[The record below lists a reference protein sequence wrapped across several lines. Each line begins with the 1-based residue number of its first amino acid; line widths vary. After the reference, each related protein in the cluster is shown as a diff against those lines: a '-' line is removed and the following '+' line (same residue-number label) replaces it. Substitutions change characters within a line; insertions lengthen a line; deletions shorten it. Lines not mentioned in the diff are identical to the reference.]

1 MSMALPIHGQQQG
14 GDSQKNSQQI
24 EPIKESGFVSAR
36 NACKLCA
43 PLGASIVTKGIQGAI
58 PLLHGSQGCSTYI
71 RRYTISH
78 FREPLDVA
86 SSNFSEQAA
95 VFGGKA
101 NLVTAIGNVT
111 RQYHPSLIS
120 IATTCLSE
128 TIGDDLPSILHGY
141 RAEHPDAVEMFN
153 VSTPAY
159 AGSHI
164 SGYWATIRAA
174 VTHFAPKTDEMI
186 AARSRL
192 ALIPPFVSSED
203 LRHLRQILD
212 CYTPD
217 AILFPDYSETL
228 DGPAW
233 AEYHAMPEGGTPISD
248 MRALSQIAGVLEIS
262 TTTPGNQ
269 SSSEY
274 FSTIPGVAA
283 RRVSL
288 PLGIRATDRFLDA
301 LSQMTGA
308 ETPKWLLQERGRLV
322 DAYVDAHKYFFD
334 KRVMLIADPDI
345 LLGLAAFC
353 LEIGLEPVL
362 CGTSTPSA
370 TLNDQLQT
378 LMRGNPLLSGEV
390 RILNDTDYASI
401 GELAAQL
408 KPDLILAP
416 SKAYPIAKQLGI
428 PLVRVGFPVHDRFGA
443 QRLMHVGYRGT
454 QQLLDRVAN
463 ALLDAKQENSDVG
476 YSYQ

>member
-1 MSMALPIHGQQQG
+1 MSFALPIHGQG
-14 GDSQKNSQQI
+14 TD
-24 EPIKESGFVSAR
+24 ETPPIKESGFVSAR

-43 PLGASIVTKGIQGAI
+43 PLGASIVMKGIQGAI

-101 NLVTAIGNVT
+101 NLTTAIGNVT
-111 RQYHPSLIS
+111 RQYQPSLIG

-128 TIGDDLPSILHGY
+128 TIGDDVPSILHGY
-141 RAEHPDAVEMFN
+141 KAEHPDAVEMLN

-174 VTHFAPKTDEMI
+174 LAHFAPKD
-186 AARSRL
+186 AAAPATRSRL

-203 LRHLRQILD
+203 LRYLREILSS
-212 CYTPD
+212 YTQD
-217 AILFPDYSETL
+217 AILFPDYSQTL

-233 AEYHAMPEGGTPISD
+233 ASYQVMPEGGTPLAD
-248 MRALSQIAGVLEIS
+248 MQALSQIASVLEMS
-262 TTTPGNQ
+262 TTTPANQ
-269 SSSEY
+269 SASEY
-274 FSTIPGVAA
+274 FAGIAGVAA
-283 RRVSL
+283 RRTPL
-288 PLGIRATDRFLDA
+288 PLGIRATDRFLE
-301 LSQMTGA
+301 LLGQLTGA
-308 ETPKWLLQERGRLV
+308 EMPAWLSQERGRLV
-322 DAYVDAHKYFFD
+322 DAYIDAHKYFFN
-334 KRVMLIADPDI
+334 KRVILIADPDMLI
-345 LLGLAAFC
+345 GLAAFC
-353 LEIGLEPVL
+353 LEIGLQPVL
-362 CGTSTPSA
+362 CGSSTPSA
-370 TLNDQLQT
+370 ALNDQLQSV
-378 LMRGNPLLSGEV
+378 LRGNPLLGGEV
-390 RILNDTDYASI
+390 KILNDTDYASI
-401 GELAAQL
+401 GEMSAAL
-408 KPDLILAP
+408 KPDMILAP
-416 SKAYPIAKQLGI
+416 SKAYPLSKQLGV
-428 PLVRVGFPVHDRFGA
+428 PLVRVGFPIHDRFGA

>member
-1 MSMALPIHGQQQG
+1 MSLALPIHGQHG
-14 GDSQKNSQQI
+14 AD
-24 EPIKESGFVSAR
+24 ETAPIKENGFVSAR

-43 PLGASIVTKGIQGAI
+43 PLGASIVMKGIQGAI

-101 NLVTAIGNVT
+101 NLTTALGNVA
-111 RQYHPSLIS
+111 RQYSPSLIGV
-120 IATTCLSE
+120 ATTCLSE
-128 TIGDDLPSILHGY
+128 TIGDDVPSILHGY
-141 RAEHPDAVEMFN
+141 KAEHPTAPEMLN

-174 VTHFAPKTDEMI
+174 IAHFAPKDVQ
-186 AARSRL
+186 APAVRSRL

-203 LRHLRQILD
+203 LRHLREILNS
-212 CYTPD
+212 YTQD
-217 AILFPDYSETL
+217 AILFPDYSDTL

-233 AEYHAMPEGGTPISD
+233 SEYHALPEGGTPLAD
-248 MRALSQIAGVLEIS
+248 MRALAQIASVMEMS
-262 TTTPGNQ
+262 TTTPTSQ
-269 SSSEY
+269 SAAGY
-274 FSTIPGVAA
+274 FSGISGVTT

-288 PLGIRATDRFLDA
+288 PLGIRATDRFFETLGQ
-301 LSQMTGA
+301 LTGA
-308 ETPKWLLQERGRLV
+308 EMPKWLAKERGRLV
-322 DAYVDAHKYFFD
+322 DAYVDAHKYFFS
-334 KRVMLIADPDI
+334 KRVMLIADPDL

-353 LEIGLEPVL
+353 LEIGLQPVL
-362 CGTSTPSA
+362 CGSSTPSA
-370 TLNDQLQT
+370 TLTEQLQAI
-378 LMRGNPLLSGEV
+378 LRSNPLLGGEV
-390 RILNDTDYASI
+390 KILSDTDYASM
-401 GELAAQL
+401 GEMAAAL

-416 SKAYPIAKQLGI
+416 SKAYSLSKQLGI
-428 PLVRVGFPVHDRFGA
+428 PLVRVGFPIHDRFGA
-443 QRLMHVGYRGT
+443 QRLMHVCYRGT

-463 ALLDAKQENSDVG
+463 ALLDYKQETSDVG